1 MTDRQ
6 EIEIKKECIQ
16 LGIDKLERGIKATQS
31 PIIRG
36 VYEEEKLLLENWKA
50 SIKPQNDPKK

>member
-16 LGIDKLERGIKATQS
+16 LGIDKLERGIKSTSS

-50 SIKPQNDPKK
+50 SIKPLK